1 MYVNLVFRKAL
12 WVWLLLAAILD
23 SMANV
28 PSQTVQWR
36 VYQRRGTIHCYSIG
50 ITIVGCFKTRRGHSN
65 GVDTR
70 RANVAFVRKHHPIP
84 TIEEILYDLDGTTV
98 FSKLDLKCRWR
109 FHQVQLEEKSRKM
122 TTFVTNR
129 GLYRYKR
136 LIFESRRQQKIIS
149 DVIQGGSGRAD

>member
-1 MYVNLVFRKAL
+1 MFHPK
-12 WVWLLLAAILD
+12 
-23 SMANV
+23 
-28 PSQTVQWR
+28 TVQWR

-50 ITIVGCFKTRRGHSN
+50 ITIVGCFKTRQGHSN
-65 GVDTR
+65 GVDMR

-109 FHQVQLEEKSRKM
+109 FHQVQLEEKSREM
-122 TTFVTNR
+122 TTFVINR

-136 LIFESRRQQKIIS
+136 LIIESRRQQKIIS
-149 DVIQGGSGRAD
+149 DGIQGGSGRAD